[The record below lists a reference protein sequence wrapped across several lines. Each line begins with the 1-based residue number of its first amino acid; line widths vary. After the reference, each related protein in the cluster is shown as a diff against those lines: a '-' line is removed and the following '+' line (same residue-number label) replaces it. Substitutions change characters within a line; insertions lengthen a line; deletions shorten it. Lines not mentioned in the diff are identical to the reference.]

1 MSHTPVRVSR
11 ATRRGLI
18 LEAAGRVFGRL
29 GYEATRMADVADEAG
44 VATGLLYKHFPSK
57 HDLFS
62 ALVDRQKREFLGEL
76 GEALASVDVSQPVE
90 LLRQGLAVWF
100 ARVARPDFHTDDP
113 GTHRAY
119 RELENQFT
127 TVIAQTMRAVEPR
140 APTEAVWILAAAING
155 AAHAAGEA
163 WLERPGSLSEEEA
176 LDLVARLIWDGLAG
190 LTRELDETAS
200 LTSSAARDARG

>member
-1 MSHTPVRVSR
+1 MSHTAARVRGPE
-11 ATRRGLI
+11 RRELI
-18 LEAAGRVFGRL
+18 LEAAGHVFGRL

-57 HDLFS
+57 HALFS
-62 ALVDRQKREFLGEL
+62 ALIDRQKREFVGEL
-76 GEALASVDVSQPVE
+76 GEALASVDVAQPVE

-100 ARVARPDFHTDDP
+100 GRVARSDFHTNDP
-113 GTHRAY
+113 GTHDAY

-127 TVIAQTMRAVEPR
+127 TVIAQAMRAAEPR
-140 APTEAVWILAAAING
+140 APKEAIWILAAAVNG

-163 WLERPGSLSEEEA
+163 WLEQAGSLSQEEA

-190 LTRELDETAS
+190 LTRELDEME
-200 LTSSAARDARG
+200 TS

>member
-1 MSHTPVRVSR
+1 MSHTPVRVR
-11 ATRRGLI
+11 GAERRELI
-18 LEAAGRVFGRL
+18 LDGAGRVFGRL

-57 HDLFS
+57 HALFS
-62 ALVDRQKREFLGEL
+62 ALIDRQKREFVGEL

-100 ARVARPDFHTDDP
+100 GRVARPDFHTADP
-113 GTHRAY
+113 GTHDAY

-127 TVIAQTMRAVEPR
+127 TVIAQAMQAAEPR
-140 APTEAVWILAAAING
+140 APTEAIWVLAAAVNG

-163 WLERPGSLSEEEA
+163 WLEQPGSLSEEGV

-190 LTRELDETAS
+190 LTRELDEMDS
-200 LTSSAARDARG
+200 LTPPDARDARA

>member
-1 MSHTPVRVSR
+1 MSHTPVRVR
-11 ATRRGLI
+11 GAERRELI
-18 LEAAGRVFGRL
+18 LDGAGRVFGRL

-57 HDLFS
+57 HALFS
-62 ALVDRQKREFLGEL
+62 ALIDRQKREFVGEL

-100 ARVARPDFHTDDP
+100 GRVARPDFHTDDP
-113 GTHRAY
+113 GTHDAY

-127 TVIAQTMRAVEPR
+127 TVIAQAMQAAEPR
-140 APTEAVWILAAAING
+140 APKEAIWVLAAAVNG

-163 WLERPGSLSEEEA
+163 WLEQPGSLSEEGV

-190 LTRELDETAS
+190 LTRELDEMDS
-200 LTSSAARDARG
+200 LTPPDARDARA

>member
-1 MSHTPVRVSR
+1 MSHTPVRVR
-11 ATRRGLI
+11 GPERRELI
-18 LEAAGRVFGRL
+18 LDGAARVFGRL

-57 HDLFS
+57 HALFS
-62 ALVDRQKREFLGEL
+62 ALIDRQKREFVGEL

-100 ARVARPDFHTDDP
+100 GRVARPDFHTDDP
-113 GTHRAY
+113 GTHDAY

-127 TVIAQTMRAVEPR
+127 TVIAQAMQAAEPR
-140 APTEAVWILAAAING
+140 APRDAIWILAAAVNG

-163 WLERPGSLSEEEA
+163 WLEQPGSLSEEGV

-190 LTRELDETAS
+190 LTRELDEMDS
-200 LTSSAARDARG
+200 LTPSDARDARA

>member
-1 MSHTPVRVSR
+1 MSHTAVRVSG
-11 ATRRGLI
+11 AERRELV

-57 HDLFS
+57 HALFS
-62 ALVDRQKREFLGEL
+62 ALIDRQKRDFLGEL
-76 GEALASVDVSQPVE
+76 GEALASVDRSRPVE

-100 ARVARPDFHTDDP
+100 GRVARPDFHTDDP
-113 GTHRAY
+113 GTHDAY

-127 TVIAQTMRAVEPR
+127 RVIAQAMQAAEPR
-140 APTEAVWILAAAING
+140 APKEAVWILAAAVNG

-163 WLERPGSLSEEEA
+163 WLEQPGSLSQAET

-190 LTRELDETAS
+190 LTRELDEIDPPS
-200 LTSSAARDARG
+200 PSEARDAHA